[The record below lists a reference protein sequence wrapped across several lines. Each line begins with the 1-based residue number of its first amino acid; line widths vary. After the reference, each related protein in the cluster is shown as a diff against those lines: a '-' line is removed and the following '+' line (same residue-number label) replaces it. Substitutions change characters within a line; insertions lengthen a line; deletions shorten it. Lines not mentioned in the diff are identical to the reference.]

1 MSMIIMRYDLRIPP
15 VGSPARGVSAS
26 GQYSA
31 CLEQVQWA
39 DRIGLDMV
47 VLSEHHG
54 TDDGFMPAPIT
65 LAAAVA
71 ASTQRIGINI
81 SAALVI
87 MHDPVRL
94 AEQIATVDLIAK
106 GRMSV
111 ICGTGYRQEEF
122 EMAGLEFKNR
132 FSALEESVSV
142 MRQAWTGE
150 YFNYRGRQV
159 KVRPLPHTAGGPMLL
174 MGGSTPVAARRA
186 ARLRCFFSAAN
197 DDQAVADAYNEE
209 CAKEGFQG
217 FIMLPQKAP
226 GFVHVSDDPERDWVR
241 LASYVLHEAQSYG
254 AWQRPGQSSVVH
266 VHDAESIE
274 SVRASGVYAI
284 VTPDECVALAK
295 KFGMLTMHP
304 LMGGIPP
311 ELAQESLDR
320 LERDVLPI
328 LRPRGDA

>member
-1 MSMIIMRYDLRIPP
+1 MIIMRYDLRIPP
-15 VGSPARGVSAS
+15 AGSPAHGVTAS
-26 GQYSA
+26 GQYAA
-31 CLEQVQWA
+31 CLEQVKWA

-71 ASTQRIGINI
+71 AATERIGINI

-217 FIMLPQKAP
+217 SLCCRRKPLALFMFLTTPNVT
-226 GFVHVSDDPERDWVR
+226 GF
-241 LASYVLHEAQSYG
+241 A
-254 AWQRPGQSSVVH
+254 
-266 VHDAESIE
+266 
-274 SVRASGVYAI
+274 
-284 VTPDECVALAK
+284 
-295 KFGMLTMHP
+295 
-304 LMGGIPP
+304 
-311 ELAQESLDR
+311 
-320 LERDVLPI
+320 
-328 LRPRGDA
+328 LRPTCYTKHSRMVRGSGPDNRRSSMCTMPKQLRVCGRVASMRL